1 MSPYPPALLGI
12 SPIRFCIWSLLP
24 LLVAWESFRRFL
36 LGFPSLVRTF
46 ICLISLSFGLSQSRL
61 LVLCPV
67 PFLSDPYVIFL
78 AISLMNSF
86 CVRSVLFVII
96 LPRSLFVSPRTPS
109 RSLSKNALSFFIRDV
124 IAEAYSA
131 SGSPLPSVPCSSFHP
146 SGSSC
151 SSSFLRAHGVC
162 GVAASLAFLRNAP
175 LPSVLEAA
183 TWSSSS
189 VFTSF
194 YLKDVQFS
202 SSSGYSLGPVVAPGS
217 VV

>member
-1 MSPYPPALLGI
+1 M
-12 SPIRFCIWSLLP
+12 
-24 LLVAWESFRRFL
+24 
-36 LGFPSLVRTF
+36 
-46 ICLISLSFGLSQSRL
+46 
-61 LVLCPV
+61 
-67 PFLSDPYVIFL
+67 
-78 AISLMNSF
+78 
-86 CVRSVLFVII
+86 
-96 LPRSLFVSPRTPS
+96 SPRTPS
-109 RSLSKNALSFFIRDV
+109 RSLSKNALSFFIRDI

-131 SGSPLPSVPCSSFHP
+131 LGSPLPSVPCSSFHP

-202 SSSGYSLGPVVAPGS
+202 ASSGYSLGPVVAPGS